1 MSKKGKIWHLILAM
15 VIIIFFAPLAIYL
28 WKTASN
34 TDEKRVRILFN
45 SGIRAVVQR
54 DYAAMGEILS
64 ASYDGEIGANRDEAI
79 KIAQVLLDRVEGLR
93 VKPLTVSVTME
104 GEKMA
109 HLHSNFEYSGF
120 YIGSDVYN
128 RIPLS
133 GGLASSV
140 PGETTIRFEKEQ
152 GAWHMSHVELIL
164 NGQRR

>member
-1 MSKKGKIWHLILAM
+1 MSKKGKTWHLILAM
-15 VIIIFFAPLAIYL
+15 VIIIFFAPLTIYL
-28 WKTASN
+28 WKTTLN

-45 SGIRAVVQR
+45 SAIRAVVER
-54 DYAAMGEILS
+54 NYAAIGEILS
-64 ASYDGEIGANRDEAI
+64 ASYNGDIGANRDEAI
-79 KIAQVLLDRVEGLR
+79 KIAQILLDHVEGLR

-104 GEKMA
+104 GEKLA
-109 HLHSNFEYSGF
+109 NLHSHFEYSGF

-133 GGLASSV
+133 GGMPRGV

>member
-1 MSKKGKIWHLILAM
+1 M
-15 VIIIFFAPLAIYL
+15 VIIIFFAPLAIFL

-45 SGIRAVVQR
+45 SGVRAVVER
-54 DYAAMGEILS
+54 NYAAIGEILS
-64 ASYDGEIGANRDEAI
+64 TSYDGDIGANRDEAI
-79 KIAQVLLDRVEGLR
+79 KIAQILLDRVEGLR

-104 GEKMA
+104 GEKVA
-109 HLHSNFEYSGF
+109 SFHSNFEYSGF

-133 GGLASSV
+133 GGLPRSV

>member
-1 MSKKGKIWHLILAM
+1 M
-15 VIIIFFAPLAIYL
+15 VIIIFFAPLAIFL
-28 WKTASN
+28 WKTSSN

-45 SGIRAVVQR
+45 SGVRAVVQR
-54 DYAAMGEILS
+54 DYAAIGEILS
-64 ASYDGEIGANRDEAI
+64 ASYDGEIGANHDEAI
-79 KIAQVLLDRVEGLR
+79 KIAQILLDRVEGLK

-104 GEKMA
+104 GEKVA
-109 HLHSNFEYSGF
+109 NLHSNFEYSGF
-120 YIGSDVYN
+120 YIGFDVLN

-133 GGLASSV
+133 GGMPRAV

>member
-1 MSKKGKIWHLILAM
+1 MGNKGKTGHLILAM

-28 WKTASN
+28 WKTSSN
-34 TDEKRVRILFN
+34 TDEKRVRISFN
-45 SGIRAVVQR
+45 NCVRAVVQR
-54 DYAAMGEILS
+54 DYAAIGEILS
-64 ASYDGEIGANRDEAI
+64 ASYDGEIGANRNEAI

-104 GEKMA
+104 GEKVA
-109 HLHSNFEYSGF
+109 NLHSHFEYSGF

-133 GGLASSV
+133 GGLPRSV

-152 GAWHMSHVELIL
+152 GAWHMRHVELIM

>member
-1 MSKKGKIWHLILAM
+1 MSKKGKTWHLILAM

-28 WKTASN
+28 WKTALN

-45 SGIRAVVQR
+45 RGVRAVVER
-54 DYAAMGEILS
+54 DYAAIGEILS
-64 ASYDGEIGANRDEAI
+64 ASYDGDIGANRDEAI
-79 KIAQVLLDRVEGLR
+79 KIAQILLDRVEGLR

-104 GEKMA
+104 GEKVA
-109 HLHSNFEYSGF
+109 NLHSNFEYSGF

-133 GGLASSV
+133 GGMPRAV

>member
-1 MSKKGKIWHLILAM
+1 MSKKGKTWHLILAM

-45 SGIRAVVQR
+45 SSVRAVVER
-54 DYAAMGEILS
+54 NYAAMGEILS
-64 ASYDGEIGANRDEAI
+64 ASYDGDIGANRDEAI
-79 KIAQVLLDRVEGLR
+79 KIAQILLDRVEGLK
-93 VKPLTVSVTME
+93 VNPLTVSVTME
-104 GEKMA
+104 GEKVA
-109 HLHSNFEYSGF
+109 NLHSNFEYSGF

-133 GGLASSV
+133 GGMPRAV
-140 PGETTIRFEKEQ
+140 PGETTIRFKKEQ